1 MEYRQHKC
9 TNSEESDQISR
20 VNQQNEEEN
29 ENITEIEYNSTVGNQ
44 ILTTGQ
50 QTIKNTNNLFSNTQI
65 GAESDNFF

>member
-9 TNSEESDQISR
+9 TNSEESDRISR